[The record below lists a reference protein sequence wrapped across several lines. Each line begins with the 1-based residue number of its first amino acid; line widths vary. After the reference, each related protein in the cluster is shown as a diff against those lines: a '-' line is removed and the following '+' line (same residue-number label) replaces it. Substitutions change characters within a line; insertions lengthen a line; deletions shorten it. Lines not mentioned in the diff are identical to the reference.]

1 MNNRRWAAVVVVLA
15 VTGALVSA
23 GCGGRPSLGLHGREA
38 DSPGNGL
45 AAYQEAIRLKPDY
58 AEAHYNLGVAYG
70 ELGRYQEEI
79 AAYQEAIRLKP
90 DYADAHCNLGVAY
103 GALSRYQ
110 EEIAAY
116 QEAIRLQP
124 DLADVHY
131 NLGVAYG
138 ELGRYEEEIAA
149 YQEAIRVKPDDADAH
164 FNLGLAYLAR
174 GDRGA
179 ALEQSRI
186 LLNLDPGLAVRLF
199 ACMYPSE

>member
-103 GALSRYQ
+103 G
-110 EEIAAY
+110 
-116 QEAIRLQP
+116 
-124 DLADVHY
+124 
-131 NLGVAYG
+131 